1 MASTDF
7 LWMAQ
12 MFTLVALV
20 GTAVLTVV
28 IAKWLMSDV
37 RDINERIA
45 EIEKST
51 YVRIAQNR
59 LKQFRERPSY
69 SLRERRKKIRRD
81 AL

>member
-12 MFTLVALV
+12 IFTLVALV

-28 IAKWLMSDV
+28 ITKWLMNDI

-45 EIEKST
+45 EIEKNT
-51 YVRIAQNR
+51 YLR
-59 LKQFRERPSY
+59 REATEKFFQAI
-69 SLRERRKKIRRD
+69 ERREKK
-81 AL
+81 